1 MAANPDIKNANKIFA
16 GKKLNIKNMSVPQAT
31 ENDPKPTRKPAV
43 PPKMPDFM
51 KKEIESQYAKDS
63 VDKPTRKPTPSSSSS
78 DDGNDVEYK
87 HGGSLTKR
95 SSSGRVGVGAAQRG
109 YGAVRSK

>member
-1 MAANPDIKNANKIFA
+1 MNKISV
-16 GKKLNIKNMSVPQAT
+16 GQSINMGA
-31 ENDPKPTRKPAV
+31 AV
-43 PPKMPDFM
+43 PDRKAVYEGLSSLKGRGKGAP
-51 KKEIESQYAKDS
+51 S
-63 VDKPTRKPTPSSSSS
+63 VEKAPSSS
-78 DDGNDVEYK
+78 DNNDVEYK